1 MGLSEEVVKCQ
12 YGYEK
17 VGIFVFRQ
25 FRAADIC
32 EVEGVNIL
40 QIPAKNSVYSATKG
54 VKWGLAAE

>member
-17 VGIFVFRQ
+17 VGIFVLRQ

-40 QIPAKNSVYSATKG
+40 QIPAKNNVYSATKG
-54 VKWGLAAE
+54 VK